1 MKLEQ
6 GISMPADSG
15 SRSSAGDR
23 DGAATFLSGRGQ
35 AWQRAMEQAEFAG
48 WFKGPEDGRQS
59 TGSAAASEIPPA
71 LRMTAGQ
78 RAPMPHY
85 ALFESAQSSRS
96 PADGRDELSG
106 AGAARMSGDAGSTG
120 SAAGDEHARGLGNAS
135 GTVRALAASLHGA
148 VTSAVG
154 STVEVDVT
162 MASPAGV
169 MLAGRLLPTAAV
181 PSEANNSASEL
192 LCADD
197 GQTEAEVSPAPK
209 AQWGTAN
216 ADPNPK
222 IRVHV
227 EWSEAGVRVWL
238 GVDHDAEAALPQ
250 VQRQLDRVLAESG
263 SQLLSL
269 VCNGRPVVG
278 PMDRPWAKSPPL
290 AMSLPGPYQP
300 VFQGGDRSAGQPMF
314 HLDEQV
320 ER

>member
-15 SRSSAGDR
+15 SRSSVVDR

-59 TGSAAASEIPPA
+59 TGSAAVSEIPPA
-71 LRMTAGQ
+71 TAGQ
-78 RAPMPHY
+78 SAPMPHY
-85 ALFESAQSSRS
+85 SLFESARPSRF
-96 PADGRDELSG
+96 PADSRDELWG
-106 AGAARMSGDAGSTG
+106 AGSSRMSSDAASTG
-120 SAAGDEHARGLGNAS
+120 SAIGDERAQGGGRSS
-135 GTVRALAASLHGA
+135 GTVSALAASLRGA

-154 STVEVDVT
+154 STVEFDVT
-162 MASPAGV
+162 MASPTGA
-169 MLAGRLLPTAAV
+169 MLASRLWPTAAV
-181 PSEANNSASEL
+181 PSAANSASEL
-192 LCADD
+192 VCAED
-197 GQTEAEVSPAPK
+197 GLTEAEVSPAPK
-209 AQWGTAN
+209 AQGGTAN

-227 EWSEAGVRVWL
+227 ERSEAGVRVWL
-238 GVDHDAEAALPQ
+238 GVDHDAEAALPE

-278 PMDRPWAKSPPL
+278 PVDRPWAKGPPL

-300 VFQGGDRSAGQPMF
+300 VFQSGDWSAGQPMF

>member
-15 SRSSAGDR
+15 SRSSVVDR

-59 TGSAAASEIPPA
+59 TGSAAASEIPSA
-71 LRMTAGQ
+71 TAGQ

-85 ALFESAQSSRS
+85 ALFESAQSSQS
-96 PADGRDELSG
+96 LADSRDDLSG
-106 AGAARMSGDAGSTG
+106 AGSARMSGGTGSTG
-120 SAAGDEHARGLGNAS
+120 YAAGDERARGAGNAS
-135 GTVRALAASLHGA
+135 GAVSALAASLRGA

-169 MLAGRLLPTAAV
+169 MLAGRLWPTAAV
-181 PSEANNSASEL
+181 PSAANSASEPG
-192 LCADD
+192 CAED
-197 GQTEAEVSPAPK
+197 GLAEAEVSPAPK
-209 AQWGTAN
+209 AQGGTAN

-269 VCNGRPVVG
+269 MCNGRPVVG

>member
-15 SRSSAGDR
+15 SRSSVVDR

-48 WFKGPEDGRQS
+48 WFKDPEDGRQS

-85 ALFESAQSSRS
+85 ALFESSRSSRS
-96 PADGRDELSG
+96 PADGRDDLSG
-106 AGAARMSGDAGSTG
+106 AGSARMSGDAGSTG
-120 SAAGDEHARGLGNAS
+120 SAAGDERARGLGNAS
-135 GTVRALAASLHGA
+135 GTVRALAASLRGA
-148 VTSAVG
+148 VTFAVG

-169 MLAGRLLPTAAV
+169 MSAGRLWSTAVV
-181 PSEANNSASEL
+181 PSAANSASEPG
-192 LCADD
+192 CAED
-197 GQTEAEVSPAPK
+197 GLSDAEVSPAPK
-209 AQWGTAN
+209 AQGGTAN

-300 VFQGGDRSAGQPMF
+300 VFQGGDRSAGQPMV